1 MEPYHHK
8 VQYYETDKM
17 GITHH
22 ANYIHWMEEARISF
36 LDQLGFPFDRLEAMG
51 IGSPVLSVEC
61 RYRAPSTFSDD
72 IAVAVRVEHFKSVRI
87 RFAYEMK
94 KADGTVVCQARSEH
108 CFVSPE
114 GKLLRLDKACPALA
128 EKLAALVEPAEE

>member
-1 MEPYHHK
+1 MQPYRHK

-22 ANYIHWMEEARISF
+22 ANYIHWMEEARVDF
-36 LDQLGFPFDRLEAMG
+36 LDQLGFGYDRMEAMG
-51 IGSPVLSVEC
+51 VGSPVISVEC
-61 RYRAPSTFSDD
+61 RYRAPSTFPEEVT
-72 IAVAVRVEHFKSVRI
+72 VAVRVARFKTVRI
-87 RFAYEMK
+87 WFEYEMK
-94 KADGTVVCQARSEH
+94 KADGTLVCQGRSEH

-128 EKLAALVEPAEE
+128 EKLTALAEGAE

>member
-1 MEPYHHK
+1 MQPYHHK

-22 ANYIHWMEEARISF
+22 ANYIHWMEEARIDL
-36 LDQLGFPFDRLEAMG
+36 LDQLGFPFDKLEALG
-51 IGSPVLSVEC
+51 IGSPVMSVEC
-61 RYRAPSTFSDD
+61 RYRSPSTFADD
-72 IAVAVRVEHFKSVRI
+72 IAVAVHVETFKSVRV
-87 RFAYEMK
+87 RFVYEMT

-108 CFVSPE
+108 CFVNPE

-128 EKLAALVEPAEE
+128 EKLTELAQG

>member
-1 MEPYHHK
+1 MRAYHHK

-22 ANYIHWMEEARISF
+22 ANYIHWMEEARIDF

-51 IGSPVLSVEC
+51 VGSPVLNVEC
-61 RYRAPSTFSDD
+61 RYRAPSTFPDD
-72 IAVAVRVEHFKSVRI
+72 IAVQVRVETFKSVRV
-87 RFAYEMK
+87 RFNYEMR
-94 KADGTVVCQARSEH
+94 KADGTLVCQAKSEH

-114 GKLLRLDKACPALA
+114 GKLLRLPNACPELA
-128 EKLAALVEPAEE
+128 ERLAALVQG